1 MSTKPFLDVSKF
13 DTGFEHSSRKDDCL
27 VNCPDLHPE
36 VKGGKAEIHPK
47 EIYFGDT
54 MVNTQ
59 SAFHTISVKNVGD
72 GPLVITDVVTVG
84 DFTGAIIENPPIT
97 IGVGGVIEVLVY
109 FRPRETGSR
118 TGGIYFNTGDAAGD
132 EMVELFGS
140 GLEDTTDPTDPTDP
154 EDPDDPTKVVSL
166 SPSAL
171 SFGNVDVGS
180 TSGGKNITLKNATAK
195 AIAISGITATGDFLQ
210 SNNCGDTL
218 SPGSSCV
225 ISLRFKPA
233 AMGARTGSLTVG
245 YDSSKTKSS
254 SLSGQGTDPS
264 SVLPTLS
271 ISDGTIVSGESS
283 VALRAYP
290 DGATELTKLQLPS
303 VIEGNET
310 YFDLMIKAVGTGS
323 VALTELPATAG
334 QFTIQ
339 YSDDHTTWEPMTS
352 KTLANGEILHAR
364 VTAAASLTTGDYV
377 AVMSFKVNGLA
388 KSVNVAAT
396 ITESVQVTKRI
407 RIAGNQFYQATSLAD
422 TGGTLPEAGAFRLKS
437 VNWFGNESAN
447 YTFHGIW
454 ARRWTDI
461 IDQIAGMGFNCIRLP
476 FCGEIVQ
483 LNTSPPTTA
492 FDADLNPEFVGKTSL
507 QIVDLVVDYC
517 ATKGIY
523 IVLDHHRGKAGTGT
537 IGNPVDGDYTLAK
550 WYDTWAKLASRYGN
564 RPNIVGADVHNEPH
578 DLDWDTWVTYTQ
590 NCAAAIHAV
599 STDWIIFCQGVASYN
614 NVSYWWG
621 GQLAG
626 VKDKPVQLG
635 IANRIAYSP
644 HEYGQSVGTQ
654 NWLAY
659 DGQTPPANWP
669 NNLASVW
676 DAAWGFIYYD
686 KIAPLWIGEFGGHF
700 GVDGSGNVTKPHA
713 TYEKQWLAQLVK
725 YMNFDKNL
733 DGTVSNT
740 ERPSNQWQGISF
752 AYWCYNPNSGDT
764 GGLVQ
769 DDWTTPQ
776 TVKLNLLTNLLN

>member
-1 MSTKPFLDVSKF
+1 MSVKPFLDVSKF
-13 DTGFEHSSRKDDCL
+13 DTDYEHSSRKDDCL

-36 VKGGKAEIHPK
+36 VKGGKAEIHPAQ
-47 EIYFGDT
+47 IYFGDT
-54 MVNTQ
+54 MVNNQ
-59 SAFHTISVKNVGD
+59 SAFHTISVKNVGT

-84 DFTGAIIENPPIT
+84 DFTGAVVETPPIT

-132 EMVELFGS
+132 EMVELYGS
-140 GLEDTTDPTDPTDP
+140 GLKDTTDPTDPTDP
-154 EDPDDPTKVVSL
+154 ENPDDPTKIVTL
-166 SPSAL
+166 SPTSL
-171 SFGNVDVGS
+171 SFGNIDVGS
-180 TSGGKNITLKNATAK
+180 TSAGKNITLKNATDK
-195 AIAISGITATGDFLQ
+195 AIAITGITATGDYLQ
-210 SNNCGDTL
+210 SNNCGESL
-218 SPGSSCV
+218 SSGSSCV

-233 AMGARTGSLTVG
+233 AMGARTGALTVG
-245 YDSSKTKSS
+245 YDSNKTKTAA
-254 SLSGQGTDPS
+254 LSGQGTDPS

-290 DGATELTKLQLPS
+290 DGATELTSVELPS
-303 VIEGNET
+303 VVTSNES
-310 YFDLMIKAVGTGS
+310 YFDLMIKAVGTGK
-323 VALTELPATAG
+323 VELTNLPATAG
-334 QFTIQ
+334 DFKVQ
-339 YSDDHTTWEPMTS
+339 YGTAYGTWSEMTGQS
-352 KTLANGEILHAR
+352 LNAGQTLFARITAPNTLAPGSYTGIL
-364 VTAAASLTTGDYV
+364 
-377 AVMSFKVNGLA
+377 SFKVNGLLKGLTA
-388 KSVNVAAT
+388 KAT
-396 ITESVQVTKRI
+396 IKESVQVNKRI
-407 RIAGNQFYQATSLAD
+407 RIAGNQFYQAQTLAD

-437 VNWFGNESAN
+437 VNWFGNESPN

-461 IDQIAGMGFNCIRLP
+461 IDQIADFGFNCIRMP

-483 LNTSPPTTA
+483 NNTTPATTT
-492 FDADLNPEFVGKTSL
+492 FDAALNPEFVGKTSM
-507 QIVDLVVDYC
+507 QILDLVIDYC

-550 WYDTWAKLASRYGN
+550 WHDTWKKLAQRYAN

-578 DLDWDTWVTYTQ
+578 DLDWDTWVTYVQ
-590 NCAAAIHAV
+590 DCAAFIHAEA
-599 STDWIIFCQGVASYN
+599 SDWIIFVQGVAQYN

-626 VKDKPVQLG
+626 VKVNPVKLSL
-635 IANRIAYSP
+635 ANRLAYSP
-644 HEYGQSVGTQ
+644 HEYGQSVGNQ

-659 DGQTPPANWP
+659 DGQTAPAGWP
-669 NNLASVW
+669 NNLATVW

-700 GVDGSGNVTKPHA
+700 GVNGSGKVTKPHA
-713 TYEKQWLAQLVK
+713 TFEKQWLAQLIK

-733 DGTVSNT
+733 DNSVSST
-740 ERPSNQWQGISF
+740 ERPNAAWQGISF

-776 TVKLNLLTNLLN
+776 TVKLNLLTNILN